1 MKTLIL
7 ALSLFSGSAFAAC
20 EEPEIGTK
28 AVPSFSPPLGV
39 VVIGTGRLQ
48 FYSAPNP
55 GCAMKSVFVVPKD
68 GLIAYAQSGEWSSVM
83 YSNPATGDTV
93 STALRYQF
101 VGSPGT
107 FGGSAVLAG
116 WMT

>member
-1 MKTLIL
+1 MRTLIL

-28 AVPSFSPPLGV
+28 AAPSFSPPLGV
-39 VVIGTGRLQ
+39 VVVGAGRLQ

-55 GCAMKSVFVVPKD
+55 GCATKGVFVVPKD
-68 GLIAYAQSGEWSSVM
+68 RLIAYAQSGGWLSVM

-93 STALRYQF
+93 SGWVKSSRLKKTGT
-101 VGSPGT
+101 VGPRR
-107 FGGSAVLAG
+107 
-116 WMT
+116 

>member
-7 ALSLFSGSAFAAC
+7 VLSLFSGSAFAAC

-55 GCAMKSVFVVPKD
+55 GGAMKGVFVVPKD
-68 GLIAYAQSGEWSSVM
+68 ALVAYAQSGAWSSVM
-83 YSNPATGDTV
+83 YSNPATGDTASGWV
-93 STALRYQF
+93 KSSRLKKTGT
-101 VGSPGT
+101 VGPRQ
-107 FGGSAVLAG
+107 
-116 WMT
+116 